1 MIQVVSQVL
10 SFLNQLLTAGVAI
23 TAFSLLLFA
32 LSFNLRD
39 KVARSFALVLAC
51 VVIVFVGDAFGS
63 NAASNS
69 TMETWLRLEWVGI
82 TFLPAVYLHLS
93 DSLLATTGRPSRG
106 RRALLVKLSYIASVV
121 FLIALPLKLLVGP
134 LVPDAAPAPHLK
146 RTWLTLIFTV
156 YYLVVMLLAVVNFIR
171 AYQRTIATTSRRR
184 MGYLILGA
192 SAPALGSY
200 PYLLFGSGFAAQ
212 HPLFFWIIAVISNL
226 FVSILLILMAYAI
239 AFFGVD
245 WPDRVVKR
253 RLFKW
258 LMRGPFTASTAL
270 AITTLIRRSGEQFG
284 FSYNTLVPIIMVASI
299 LIIEFIITLAAPHW
313 ERWLFHSNDTH
324 IALLQNFEERLLSAG
339 DLYQF
344 LESVLAAVCD
354 RLQRDS
360 AFLMSLSSSGL
371 EMMVTIGG
379 MARLNSEELSGELMA
394 VVSQNGAHHKIFLW
408 GEYLLIPLYPQRSD
422 SEQILGIIGVYRKN
436 ATEIEPEHSEALEIL
451 AQKAGMA
458 IEDSLLQQ
466 QAFSSLQAL
475 APQVETIQ
483 RWRALARYDDG
494 ASLIKASTDLMTDQG
509 KFERWVKDALTHY
522 WGGPKLTGNPLM
534 RLEVVQQ
541 ALGQHDGNPT
551 NALRAI
557 LRQAVE
563 QTRPEGERRFT
574 GEWLLYN
581 LLELKFMEGKS
592 VREVALRLAMS
603 EADLYRKQR
612 VAVEAVAKVIVA
624 METVVNSTQ
633 NNHQQTSNPEKSF
646 LRGGVNG

>member
-1 MIQVVSQVL
+1 MIQVVLQVL

-39 KVARSFALVLAC
+39 KVARSFVLVLAC

-69 TMETWLRLEWVGI
+69 AMEVWLRLEWVGI

-106 RRALLVKLSYIASVV
+106 RRALLVRLSYIASVV

-226 FVSILLILMAYAI
+226 FVSILLVLMAYAI

-270 AITTLIRRSGEQFG
+270 AITTLIRRGGEQFG
-284 FSYNTLVPIIMVASI
+284 FSSNTLVPIIMVASI
-299 LIIEFIITLAAPHW
+299 LIIEYIITLAAPHW
-313 ERWLFHSNDTH
+313 ERWLFHSNDRH
-324 IALLQNFEERLLSAG
+324 IVLLQNFEERLLSAG

-379 MARLNSEELSGELMA
+379 MAQFNSEELSGELMA

-408 GEYLLIPLYPQRSD
+408 GEYMLIPLYPQRSD
-422 SEQILGIIGVYRKN
+422 SEQILGIIGVYRKS
-436 ATEIEPEHSEALEIL
+436 ATEIEPEHREALEIL

-494 ASLIKASTDLMTDQG
+494 ASLIKASPDLMTDQG

-534 RLEVVQQ
+534 GLEVVQQ
-541 ALGQHDGNPT
+541 ALEQHDGNPT

-624 METVVNSTQ
+624 METVVNNTQ
-633 NNHQQTSNPEKSF
+633 NNHHQTSNPENHF
-646 LRGGVNG
+646 CEVG

>member
-1 MIQVVSQVL
+1 MIQVVLQVL

-39 KVARSFALVLAC
+39 KVARSFVLVLAC

-69 TMETWLRLEWVGI
+69 AMEVWLRLEWVGI

-226 FVSILLILMAYAI
+226 FVSILLVLMAYAI

-284 FSYNTLVPIIMVASI
+284 FSSNTLVPIIMVASI
-299 LIIEFIITLAAPHW
+299 LIIEYIITLAAPHW
-313 ERWLFHSNDTH
+313 ERWLFHSNDRH
-324 IALLQNFEERLLSAG
+324 IVLLQNFEERLLSAG

-379 MARLNSEELSGELMA
+379 MAQLNSEELSGELMA

-408 GEYLLIPLYPQRSD
+408 GEYMLIPLYPQRSD
-422 SEQILGIIGVYRKN
+422 SEQILGIIGVYRKS
-436 ATEIEPEHSEALEIL
+436 ATEIDPEHREALEIL

-483 RWRALARYDDG
+483 RWRALARDDDG
-494 ASLIKASTDLMTDQG
+494 ASLIKASPDLMTDQG

-534 RLEVVQQ
+534 GLEVVQQ
-541 ALGQHDGNPT
+541 ALEQHDGNPT

-624 METVVNSTQ
+624 METVVNNTQ
-633 NNHQQTSNPEKSF
+633 NNHHQTSNPEKSF